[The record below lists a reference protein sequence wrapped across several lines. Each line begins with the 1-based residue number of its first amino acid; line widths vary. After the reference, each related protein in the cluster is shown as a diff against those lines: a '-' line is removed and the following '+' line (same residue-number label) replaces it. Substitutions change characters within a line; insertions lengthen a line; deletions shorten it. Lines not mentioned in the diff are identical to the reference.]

1 MKQNSGLTRLDV
13 INLVVAAALL
23 ALLAALLS
31 PVRGHRGDARR
42 IRCRSNLSQL
52 GSGVAAYVAEFGDNR
67 WLPFPLDRRRVPH
80 DFNGAEWLAS
90 LYWTGVVEEPQV
102 FICPASGD
110 TNREGADLGTHHAI
124 PGRFGPRTVSYAGL
138 HYYSRTDASGNPR
151 PCALIN
157 DLAPSEPIASDD
169 TQGAVNHGTSDSGGM
184 CVRFFDSHVE
194 WKTHEEID
202 LKRGVGQKGGLLWR
216 LRN

>member
-1 MKQNSGLTRLDV
+1 M
-13 INLVVAAALL
+13 
-23 ALLAALLS
+23 
-31 PVRGHRGDARR
+31 
-42 IRCRSNLSQL
+42 
-52 GSGVAAYVAEFGDNR
+52 AAYVAEFGDNR

-138 HYYSRTDASGNPR
+138 HYYSRTDASGKPR
-151 PCALIN
+151 PGALIN

-202 LKRGVGQKGGLLWR
+202 LERGVGQKGGPLWR